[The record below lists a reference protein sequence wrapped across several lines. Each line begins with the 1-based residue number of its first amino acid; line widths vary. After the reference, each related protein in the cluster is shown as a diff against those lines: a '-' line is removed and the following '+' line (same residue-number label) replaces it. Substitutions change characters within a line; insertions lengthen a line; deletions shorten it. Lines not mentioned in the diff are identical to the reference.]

1 MSHPGLPQAP
11 LDATTE
17 VSSRTIRGLLE
28 RAAAR
33 KRQLNLLLLSALT
46 VLFLVT
52 LVASGLEMSK
62 SEGRPNRRQRLRSN
76 RFRERCRRDS
86 RSGRPPNAAGGDQW
100 VRPVCGRSP

>member
-33 KRQLNLLLLSALT
+33 KRQLNLLLSALT

-62 SEGRPNRRQRLRSN
+62 
-76 RFRERCRRDS
+76 
-86 RSGRPPNAAGGDQW
+86 
-100 VRPVCGRSP
+100 

>member
-52 LVASGLEMSK
+52 LVAYGLRMSK
-62 SEGRPNRRQRLRSN
+62 
-76 RFRERCRRDS
+76 
-86 RSGRPPNAAGGDQW
+86 
-100 VRPVCGRSP
+100 

>member
-1 MSHPGLPQAP
+1 MSHPGLPPPHAP

-62 SEGRPNRRQRLRSN
+62 
-76 RFRERCRRDS
+76 
-86 RSGRPPNAAGGDQW
+86 
-100 VRPVCGRSP
+100 